1 MSTTFFAALTP
12 MLMLFSC
19 IAIGFILRK
28 TNILPDTAGKT
39 LAKLI
44 TWVFMPALNF
54 GAMSSRFTVSSLR
67 AHTSN
72 IILSTICATLS
83 LVIALLIAKIIIK
96 RDCYE
101 RCVYEY
107 ALTFG
112 NSGYVG
118 DPMALALFGTAGL
131 AFYKVACIP
140 LNFLIYTWG
149 ASVLVPKEQ
158 NHSQNPLKSLLN
170 APMISIFIG
179 ALVGISGLGE
189 ILYSAPRLEFIVSTA
204 NTLGACMGPSAMILA
219 GITIANYNFG
229 TMIKNKKVY
238 IATALRLIVLPA
250 VILGTVYG
258 IKELSNILLHTSID
272 NSIIFLLF
280 FAIAAPLGLNT
291 VVFPEAYGGD
301 PSTGASMAMISHT
314 LCVITIPLMYALL
327 TLLLG
332 PAPVFI

>member
-12 MLMLFSC
+12 MLMLFTC
-19 IAIGFILRK
+19 IAIGYILRK
-28 TNILPDTAGKT
+28 TNILPHTAAQT
-39 LAKLI
+39 LAKLT

-54 GAMSSRFTVSSLR
+54 GAMSSRFTVSSIS
-67 AHTSN
+67 AHGAN
-72 IILSTICATLS
+72 IILSTVCVLICL
-83 LVIALLIAKIIIK
+83 IIAKLLARIFI
-96 RDCYE
+96 REDNYE

-118 DPMALALFGTAGL
+118 DPMALALFGAGGL

-140 LNFLIYTWG
+140 IMILIYTWG
-149 ASVLVPKEQ
+149 ANVLVPKEQ
-158 NHSQNPLKSLLN
+158 KRSNSLIKNILN
-170 APMISIFIG
+170 APMVSIFIG

-189 ILYSAPRLEFIVSTA
+189 FLYSAPRLEFIVSTV
-204 NTLGACMGPSAMILA
+204 NTLSSCMGPAAMILA
-219 GITIANYNFG
+219 GITIASYDFG
-229 TMIKNKKVY
+229 KMIKNKKVY
-238 IATALRLIVLPA
+238 IATALRLIVLPII
-250 VILGTVYG
+250 ILGMIYG
-258 IKELSNILLHTSID
+258 LKELSNLLLGTNID
-272 NSIIFLLF
+272 NTILFLLF

-327 TLLLG
+327 TLVFG
-332 PAPVFI
+332 PAPIFN